1 MNKVLVISILMA
13 YQVVNDSS
21 LTIVTDKNV
30 FNDCYVLNLAIDH
43 VCIDSNKGQ
52 ISIELDDIVG
62 IQFADKR
69 AIVGMKWYSNVA
81 TWNDVDKSVAK
92 STPPT
97 TLLSYLHLYTSS
109 SKYYYLWFNL

>member
-1 MNKVLVISILMA
+1 MNKILVISVLMA

-52 ISIELDDIVG
+52 ISIELDDIIG
-62 IQFADKR
+62 IQFTDKR
-69 AIVGMKWYSNVA
+69 AVVGMKWYSNVA
-81 TWNDVDKSVAK
+81 TWNDVDKSVAE
-92 STPPT
+92 SIPPP
-97 TLLSYLHLYTSS
+97 TLLSYHYSYKSLF
-109 SKYYYLWFNL
+109 KYYYLCFNS

>member
-1 MNKVLVISILMA
+1 MNKILVISVLMA

-30 FNDCYVLNLAIDH
+30 FNDCYILNLAIDH

-52 ISIELDDIVG
+52 ISIELDNIIG
-62 IQFADKR
+62 IQFTDKR
-69 AIVGMKWYSNVA
+69 AVVGIKWYSNVA
-81 TWNDVDKSVAK
+81 TWNDVDKSVAE

-97 TLLSYLHLYTSS
+97 TLLSYHYS
-109 SKYYYLWFNL
+109 YI

>member
-1 MNKVLVISILMA
+1 MKMKLNNNIDYEDIYDNIDDYEYPYNHINREGVWDMNKTLVISILMA

-30 FNDCYVLNLAIDH
+30 FNDCYVLNLAIDY

-62 IQFADKR
+62 IQFVDRR
-69 AIVGMKWYSNVA
+69 AIVGMK
-81 TWNDVDKSVAK
+81 
-92 STPPT
+92 
-97 TLLSYLHLYTSS
+97 
-109 SKYYYLWFNL
+109 